1 MSASQTFAY
10 CHDCRELNY
19 GIPDRNGVY
28 TRDSAASNH
37 WDHHVTVLSEPER
50 HAPPI
55 RLALIKLQAGA
66 EITDT
71 EAALAALAIQAGG
84 LNRPAHNGDGDGE
97 RTARKVDAVARL
109 LAHPAPA
116 ATRCPSCGTRH
127 ASQSLTGGQ
136 CWRTRL
142 AHAWRR
148 NHTTVP
154 ADDGGLLDLLT
165 EETQP

>member
-1 MSASQTFAY
+1 MSAAQVFAY

-19 GIPDRNGVY
+19 GVPDRNGVY

-37 WDHHVTVLSEPER
+37 WDHHVTVLNEPER
-50 HAPPI
+50 HAAPI
-55 RLALIKLQAGA
+55 RLALVKLQAGA

-84 LNRPAHNGDGDGE
+84 LNHPPTTTTADDGE

-109 LAHPAPA
+109 LAPPAPA

-127 ASQSLTGGQ
+127 ASQPPPGSP

-142 AHAWRR
+142 RHTHARTVRR
-148 NHTTVP
+148 
-154 ADDGGLLDLLT
+154 L
-165 EETQP
+165 